1 MNWHDFLLSL
11 VALGSEFLGTI
22 SGFGSSTFFMP
33 IGVLVEKYNFVL
45 ALTAI
50 LHIFG
55 NVSKLYLFRKNFNFR
70 MFLKFALPSVVL
82 TGVGALLN
90 QFISFEKLK
99 LFLGIFIMTLAVV
112 LFFKNK
118 IISALTSDNAVLTVA
133 LSGLFTGLLGT
144 GGALRGIALASI
156 QIEKNA
162 FVALSSGI
170 DIGGDLLRMS
180 VYLYNDYFEW
190 SHWFYLP
197 LLMLAGYSG
206 SYLGKIVI
214 NKIDQKQF
222 EKIVMVFVFLSGTL
236 LIFE

>member
-1 MNWHDFLLSL
+1 MNWHDLLLST
-11 VALGSEFLGTI
+11 VAMGSEFLGTI

-45 ALTAI
+45 ALTAA

-55 NVSKLYLFRKNFNFR
+55 NISKLYLFRKSFNFS
-70 MFLKFALPSVVL
+70 MFLKFALPSAIL
-82 TGVGALLN
+82 AGVGALLN
-90 QFISFEKLK
+90 HFISFEKLK
-99 LFLGIFIMTLAVV
+99 LFLGLFIMILAIVF
-112 LFFKNK
+112 FFKNK
-118 IISALTSDNAVLTVA
+118 IISALTSRNAVFTVG
-133 LSGLFTGLLGT
+133 LSGFLTGLLGT

-156 QIEKNA
+156 QLEKSA

-180 VYLYNDYFEW
+180 VYFYNDYFEW
-190 SHWFYLP
+190 SHWFYIP

-222 EKIVMVFVFLSGTL
+222 EKIVMAFVFLSGALL
-236 LIFE
+236 LIE

>member
-1 MNWHDFLLSL
+1 MSWHDFLLSL

-55 NVSKLYLFRKNFNFR
+55 NLSKLYIFRKNFNFS
-70 MFLKFALPSVVL
+70 MILKFAVPSVVL
-82 TGVGALLN
+82 TGIGALLSR
-90 QFISFEKLK
+90 FISFENLK
-99 LFLGIFIMTLAVV
+99 LFLGIFIMILAVIF
-112 LFFKNK
+112 FFKNK
-118 IISALTSDNAVLTVA
+118 IISALTSRYAVLTVG
-133 LSGLFTGLLGT
+133 LSGFLTGLLGT

-156 QIEKNA
+156 QLEKNA

-170 DIGGDLLRMS
+170 DIGGDILRMS

-190 SHWFYLP
+190 SHWFYIP
-197 LLMLAGYSG
+197 LLMLAGYIG

-222 EKIVMVFVFLSGTL
+222 EKIVMAFVFLSGVL
-236 LIFE
+236 LIIE